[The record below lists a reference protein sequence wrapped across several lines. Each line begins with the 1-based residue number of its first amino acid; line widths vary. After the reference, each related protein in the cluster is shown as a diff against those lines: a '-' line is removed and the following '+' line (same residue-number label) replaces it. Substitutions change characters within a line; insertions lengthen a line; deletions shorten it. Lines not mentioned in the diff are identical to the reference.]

1 MTNARLS
8 VVIPNYNFAK
18 YFPEALFAK
27 HSEAVLWSSV
37 LKLIG
42 QNGEDKCWIS
52 TPVVAETACSL
63 SPKKVIADLMVYGLW
78 FMVYG
83 LWFMV

>member
-27 HSEAVLWSSV
+27 HPEAVLWSSL

-42 QNGEDKCWIS
+42 HNGEDKCWIS
-52 TPVVAETACSL
+52 TPVVVQAACSL
-63 SPKKVIADLMVYGLW
+63 SPKKVIADLTAYGL
-78 FMVYG
+78 
-83 LWFMV
+83 